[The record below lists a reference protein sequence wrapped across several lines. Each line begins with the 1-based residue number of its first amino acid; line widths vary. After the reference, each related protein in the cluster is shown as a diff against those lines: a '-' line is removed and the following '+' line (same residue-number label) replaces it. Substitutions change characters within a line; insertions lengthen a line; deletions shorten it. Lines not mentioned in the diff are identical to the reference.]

1 MELACESGNPL
12 QQLPSRSLTDCK
24 HAPGLSVCLLC
35 YWLLL
40 ASEVHSLYCL
50 SDIYQASLYSS
61 FVQLYDYDNNTQELQ
76 VVLFI
81 LSVY

>member
-1 MELACESGNPL
+1 MREREPPL

-24 HAPGLSVCLLC
+24 HAPGLSVCLSALL

-50 SDIYQASLYSS
+50 PDIYQASLYSS
-61 FVQLYDYDNNTQELQ
+61 FDQLSDYDNRWYYLI
-76 VVLFI
+76 FI